1 MCLPQGYHRK
11 GESVKGS
18 SSKGKASI
26 VLWYVKASLR
36 LLDSNWAGN
45 PFDHISTTRYSVYL
59 GYNPITWSAKKQE
72 IVSIFSTED
81 TEDGTV
87 LIFFHR
93 TMFILSLASSVISL
107 DIFY

>member
-26 VLWYVKASLR
+26 VLWYVKVSLC
-36 LLDSNWAGN
+36 LLDSNLAGD
-45 PFDHISTTRYSVYL
+45 PFDHLSTTGYSVYL
-59 GYNPITWSAKKQE
+59 GFNPITWSAKKQE
-72 IVSIFSTED
+72 IVSLFP

-87 LIFFHR
+87 LIFFYR
-93 TMFILSLASSVISL
+93 TMFVLSLASSVISL